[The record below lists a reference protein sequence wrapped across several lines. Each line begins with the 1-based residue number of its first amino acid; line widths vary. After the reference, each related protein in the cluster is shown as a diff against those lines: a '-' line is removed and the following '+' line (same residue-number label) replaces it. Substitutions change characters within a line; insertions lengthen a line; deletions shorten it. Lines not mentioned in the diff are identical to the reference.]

1 MLTNLQKDVLVEIC
15 NTQIGYAASVLSEM
29 ANEKI
34 ILAVPNIQ
42 LDTGESINLQYYQEN
57 GGIQPGNSV
66 MSSITFGNDFNGNAF
81 IFFPVDKAKVLVNS
95 CLGLSPDT
103 GLNNGK
109 IDFTSEDMDVIREIC
124 NIIFNSIIGEFAN
137 LLNIRV
143 ECTTPDMELT
153 MVSTVD
159 QDSWIPSDLNVL
171 ALYTSFTLMNSN
183 IKGVILIAL
192 TVDSVNM
199 LLNKIDEMLDDVL

>member
-1 MLTNLQKDVLVEIC
+1 MLTSLQKDVLVEIL
-15 NTQIGYAASVLSEM
+15 NTQIGYAASLLSEIV
-29 ANEKI
+29 NEKI
-34 ILAVPNIQ
+34 ILSVPNIQ

-57 GGIQPGNSV
+57 GGIKPGNSV

-81 IFFPVDKAKVLVNS
+81 IFFPIDKAKVLVNS
-95 CLGLSPDT
+95 CLGLKPDA

-109 IDFTSEDMDVIREIC
+109 IDFSSEDMDVIRELC
-124 NIIFNSIIGEFAN
+124 NIIFNSIIGEFGN
-137 LLNIRV
+137 LLNLRL
-143 ECTTPDMELT
+143 ECTTPEMELA

-159 QDSWIPSDLNVL
+159 QKLDTRRLKCIGFI
-171 ALYTSFTLMNSN
+171 YIFTLLESK

>member
-1 MLTNLQKDVLVEIC
+1 MLTSLQKDVLVEIL
-15 NTQIGYAASVLSEM
+15 NTQIGYAASLLSEIV
-29 ANEKI
+29 NEKI
-34 ILAVPNIQ
+34 ILSVPNIQ

-57 GGIQPGNSV
+57 GGIKPGNSV

-81 IFFPVDKAKVLVNS
+81 IFFPIDKAKVLVNS
-95 CLGLSPDT
+95 CLGLKPDA

-109 IDFTSEDMDVIREIC
+109 IDFSSEDMDVIRELC
-124 NIIFNSIIGEFAN
+124 NIIFNSIIGEFGN
-137 LLNIRV
+137 LLNLRL
-143 ECTTPDMELT
+143 ECTTPEMELA

-159 QDSWIPSDLNVL
+159 QESWIPDDLNVL
-171 ALYTSFTLMNSN
+171 ALYTSFTLLESK